1 LNDAL
6 KQEVERLKIA
16 TGEMTKSNE
25 AYNVGMQHVSHSPSF
40 FHLFEQQAV
49 QHNGNIQLPPHFQP
63 RPNVPTHQMLSH
75 TNSLSDMMQQDSI
88 GWFQGL
94 DIGKG
99 PVAVK
104 SEAEEVVV
112 KSEGSSISASESNSA
127 FS

>member
-25 AYNVGMQHVSHSPSF
+25 AYNVGMHHVSHSPSF
-40 FHLFEQQAV
+40 FQLFEQQAV
-49 QHNGNIQLPPHFQP
+49 QHHKNIQPPPHFQP
-63 RPNVPTHQMLSH
+63 RPNVPTHEMLSH
-75 TNSLSDMMQQDSI
+75 PNSLSDMMQQDST
-88 GWFQGL
+88 GRFQGL

-104 SEAEEVVV
+104 SEAEV
-112 KSEGSSISASESNSA
+112 KSEGSSISAGESNSA